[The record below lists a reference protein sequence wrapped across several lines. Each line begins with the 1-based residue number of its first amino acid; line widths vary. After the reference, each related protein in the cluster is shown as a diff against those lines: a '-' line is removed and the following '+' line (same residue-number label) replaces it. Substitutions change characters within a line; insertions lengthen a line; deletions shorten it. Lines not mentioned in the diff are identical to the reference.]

1 MLPANLRES
10 YLSTVIEQNS
20 SLLLLH
26 MCVCMCAYVCV
37 CVCMS
42 VCLSVCVSV

>member
-26 MCVCMCAYVCV
+26 MCVCMCACVCV
-37 CVCMS
+37 CVHMD
-42 VCLSVCVSV
+42 VSMGVNV